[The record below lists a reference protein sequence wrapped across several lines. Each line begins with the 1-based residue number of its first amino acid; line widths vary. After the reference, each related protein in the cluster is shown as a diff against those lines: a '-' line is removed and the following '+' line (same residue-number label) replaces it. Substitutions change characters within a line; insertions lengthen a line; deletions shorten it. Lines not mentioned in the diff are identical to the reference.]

1 MAEFRRRS
9 SWRSDSSSVSSSLE
23 KSNDAPTGVSSASGT
38 SMRAAEESKPF
49 IGEPRPD
56 WKESELVDER
66 EVVEDALDAD
76 GLGYGDAVEALD
88 FASARGMLWILN
100 SGKKADGSG

>member
-1 MAEFRRRS
+1 M
-9 SWRSDSSSVSSSLE
+9 V
-23 KSNDAPTGVSSASGT
+23 K
-38 SMRAAEESKPF
+38 
-49 IGEPRPD
+49 PRPH
-56 WKESELVDER
+56 WEQTCFFLATALPEVASELADER

-76 GLGYGDAVEALD
+76 GLGYGDADAEAVEALD